1 MPTLIPVSRLQ
12 TFLGRDA
19 LVRQIPSN
27 LYLSV
32 APSAEVTMKE
42 LSHID
47 NELFVVTLH
56 NKPLFAC
63 SKQPIKVEFHESSN
77 TLAITVVEVE

>member
-1 MPTLIPVSRLQ
+1 MPTLIPVSRLHS
-12 TFLGRDA
+12 FPGRDT
-19 LVRQIPSN
+19 LVNQIPPN

-32 APSAEVTMKE
+32 SPSSEVTMNE
-42 LSHID
+42 LSHVD

-63 SKQPIKVEFHESSN
+63 SKQPVKAEFHEFSN
-77 TLAITVVEVE
+77 TLVITVVETE